1 MEQVAYKEVEN
12 RKKPTTTIEES
23 SESYDCYELVNFNS
37 LNTLVTTKHPEAV
50 YVYVE
55 SLWEPEQQQQ
65 VYNLMFFDDDEE
77 HIGGAELTKQK
88 LFWDD
93 DETEVADTAA

>member
-1 MEQVAYKEVEN
+1 MEQIAYKELEN
-12 RKKPTTTIEES
+12 RKKPTTTIEDES
-23 SESYDCYELVNFNS
+23 ASYDCYELLNFNT
-37 LNTLVTTKHPEAV
+37 LNMLVTTKLPEAK
-50 YVYVE
+50 YVFVE

-77 HIGGAELTKQK
+77 HIGGCELTNQK

-93 DETEVADTAA
+93 DETAPDSSA